1 MNRQKENLKAV
12 AGEMSKLG
20 MEIPRDVEL
29 AIEELE
35 NPVYKVAVVGKFQTG
50 KSHLINEAFLNQS
63 LLLKE
68 GNGLCTTAVSTEI
81 AFGATPRLVIDYK
94 DDAPTKIIENPNAE
108 DIQSFTGADDETARI
123 ELAANVKNVRLEWPC
138 ESLKHFTLIDTAG
151 IDDPNRELL
160 RATTYRTIPDSD
172 AAVMVV
178 SARALSAV
186 ELNFL
191 RQSIFSCGLGHVMIV
206 VSYRPETDSLSEEGR
221 DKILET
227 IRGQLT
233 EIGMGDIPV
242 RMVCYDQEI
251 TGNTVNTPEGI
262 REMFC
267 GFAEAAAGKNRVSK
281 IAMSLKKIIS
291 DRIRELEFKMSL
303 SDKDEAELK
312 VVRAGLTRL
321 ADELRSAREE
331 LRAGLDVA
339 LCSIRDDETLRF
351 RTACTAIGKRYYEAF
366 GACDGLG
373 DAQKHFEKAN
383 EILVPQLESEFV
395 LGFESMRR
403 KVLDELLKRSS
414 KIAELCSRCN
424 LAGVEMGGDLKL
436 DGGMFKSWNS
446 RLVTF
451 ADYLLTIFLLP
462 GGLFMGWCVRFIW
475 GRIPIINAL
484 VPSELIKSQMTEAVR
499 ESLDKELMKY
509 GDHFR
514 DSADQALAR
523 FKGDVFKQITD
534 EIERRLKEAVDAA
547 EAKYEGRS
555 TFDRDAIAEKIDV
568 CGKLLAAI

>member
-1 MNRQKENLKAV
+1 ML
-12 AGEMSKLG
+12 
-20 MEIPRDVEL
+20 
-29 AIEELE
+29 
-35 NPVYKVAVVGKFQTG
+35 
-50 KSHLINEAFLNQS
+50 
-63 LLLKE
+63 
-68 GNGLCTTAVSTEI
+68 
-81 AFGATPRLVIDYK
+81 
-94 DDAPTKIIENPNAE
+94 
-108 DIQSFTGADDETARI
+108 
-123 ELAANVKNVRLEWPC
+123 
-138 ESLKHFTLIDTAG
+138 
-151 IDDPNRELL
+151 
-160 RATTYRTIPDSD
+160 
-172 AAVMVV
+172 
-178 SARALSAV
+178 
-186 ELNFL
+186 
-191 RQSIFSCGLGHVMIV
+191 
-206 VSYRPETDSLSEEGR
+206 
-221 DKILET
+221 
-227 IRGQLT
+227 
-233 EIGMGDIPV
+233 
-242 RMVCYDQEI
+242 
-251 TGNTVNTPEGI
+251 
-262 REMFC
+262 C
-267 GFAEAAAGKNRVSK
+267 GFAEAASGKNRVSK
-281 IAMSLKKIIS
+281 IAMSMKKIIS
-291 DRIRELEFKMSL
+291 DRIRDLEFKMSL

-312 VVRAGLTRL
+312 VVRAGLMRL

-331 LRAGLDVA
+331 LRAGFDVA

-351 RTACTAIGKRYYEAF
+351 RTACSAIGKRYYEAF
-366 GACDGLG
+366 SACDGLG
-373 DAQKHFEKAN
+373 EAQKHFEKAN

-446 RLVTF
+446 KLVTL

-484 VPSELIKSQMTEAVR
+484 VPSELIKSQMTETVR

-514 DSADQALAR
+514 DCADQALTR

-534 EIERRLKEAVDAA
+534 EIERRLKETVDAA

-555 TFDRDAIAEKIDV
+555 TFDREAIAEKIDV

>member
-68 GNGLCTTAVSTEI
+68 GNGLCTTAVSAEI
-81 AFGATPRLVIDYK
+81 AFGSVPRLVVDYK
-94 DDAPTKIIENPNAE
+94 DDAPTKIVENPGPE
-108 DIQSFTGADDETARI
+108 DIQSVTGADEESERV

-138 ESLKHFTLIDTAG
+138 ESLKHFTLFDTAG

-160 RATTYRTIPDSD
+160 RATTYRTIPESD

-178 SARALSAV
+178 SASALSSI

-191 RQSIFSCGLGHVMIV
+191 RHNVFSCGLGRVMV
-206 VSYRPETDSLSEEGR
+206 FVSYRPEIDSLSEEGR
-221 DKILET
+221 DKILTT
-227 IRGQLT
+227 IRGQLA
-233 EIGMGDIPV
+233 EIGRNDIPV
-242 RMVCYDQEI
+242 YMVCYDPEI
-251 TGNTVNTPEGI
+251 NGDIINTPEDI
-262 REMFC
+262 RKTLG
-267 GFAEAAAGKNRVSK
+267 GFAESASGMNRVSK

-291 DRIRELEFKMSL
+291 DRIRALEFKMSIC
-303 SDKDEAELK
+303 DKDEAELK
-312 VVRAGLTRL
+312 VVRSELTRL

-351 RTACTAIGKRYYEAF
+351 RTACSAIGKRYYEAF

-373 DAQKHFEKAN
+373 EAQKHFEKAN

-395 LGFESMRR
+395 LGFESMRH
-403 KVLDELLKRSS
+403 KVLDELVKRSS
-414 KIAELCSRCN
+414 RIAELCSRCN
-424 LAGVEMGGDLKL
+424 FAGGEMGGELEI

-446 RLVTF
+446 KLVTLG
-451 ADYLLTIFLLP
+451 DYLLTIFLLP
-462 GGLFMGWCVRFIW
+462 GGLFMGWCLRFVW
-475 GRIPIINAL
+475 GHIPFIKAL
-484 VPSELIKSQMTEAVR
+484 VPSGLIKASMTETVR
-499 ESLDKELMKY
+499 ESLEKELVKY
-509 GDHFR
+509 GDRFR
-514 DSADQALAR
+514 DCADHALAK
-523 FKGDVFKQITD
+523 FKGDVFRHISD
-534 EIERRLKEAVDAA
+534 EVETRLKEAVDAA
-547 EAKYEGRS
+547 EAKCEGRS
-555 TFDRDAIAEKIDV
+555 DFDRNAIADEMDA

>member
-68 GNGLCTTAVSTEI
+68 GNGLCTTAISTEI

-251 TGNTVNTPEGI
+251 TGNAVNTPEGI
-262 REMFC
+262 REMLC
-267 GFAEAAAGKNRVSK
+267 GFAESASGKNRVSK

-291 DRIRELEFKMSL
+291 DRIRDLEFKMSL

-331 LRAGLDVA
+331 LRADFDVA

-351 RTACTAIGKRYYEAF
+351 RTACAGIGNRYYEAF
-366 GACDGLG
+366 SACDGLG
-373 DAQKHFEKAN
+373 EAQKHFEKAN

-446 RLVTF
+446 KLVTF

-462 GGLFMGWCVRFIW
+462 GGLFMGWCVRFVW

-484 VPSELIKSQMTEAVR
+484 VPSELIKSQMTETVR
-499 ESLDKELMKY
+499 ESLDKELLKY

-514 DSADQALAR
+514 DCADQALTR
-523 FKGDVFKQITD
+523 FKGDVFKHIAD
-534 EIERRLKEAVDAA
+534 EVESRLKEAVDAA

-555 TFDRDAIAEKIDV
+555 TFDRHAIAEKIDI

>member
-81 AFGATPRLVIDYK
+81 AFGATPRLVVDYK
-94 DDAPTKIIENPNAE
+94 DNAPTKIIENPNAE
-108 DIQSFTGADDETARI
+108 DIQSFTGADEETARI
-123 ELAANVKNVRLEWPC
+123 GLAANVKNVRLEWPC
-138 ESLKHFTLIDTAG
+138 ESLKRFTLFDTAG

-160 RATTYRTIPDSD
+160 RATTYRIIPDSD
-172 AAVMVV
+172 AVVMVV

-291 DRIRELEFKMSL
+291 DRIRDLEFKMSI

-312 VVRAGLTRL
+312 VVRAGLMRL
-321 ADELRSAREE
+321 ADELRSARED

-351 RTACTAIGKRYYEAF
+351 RTACDSIGKRYYEGF

-395 LGFESMRR
+395 RGFESMRR
-403 KVLDELLKRSS
+403 KVLDELVKRSS
-414 KIAELCSRCN
+414 RIAELCSRCN
-424 LAGVEMGGDLKL
+424 FAGGEMGGELEI

-446 RLVTF
+446 KLVTLG
-451 ADYLLTIFLLP
+451 DYLLTIFLLP
-462 GGLFMGWCVRFIW
+462 GGLFMGWCLRFVW
-475 GRIPIINAL
+475 GHIPFVKAL
-484 VPSELIKSQMTEAVR
+484 VPSELIKASMTETVR
-499 ESLDKELMKY
+499 ESLEKELVKY
-509 GDHFR
+509 GDRFR
-514 DSADQALAR
+514 DCADHALAK
-523 FKGDVFKQITD
+523 FKGDVFRYISNEVET
-534 EIERRLKEAVDAA
+534 RLKEAVDAA
-547 EAKYEGRS
+547 EAKCEGRS
-555 TFDRDAIAEKIDV
+555 DFDRNAIADEMDA